1 MKKKIIF
8 MKALINIIEQNYIGQ
23 IFRMRIGEFLMNFGA
38 TLLRVNLYVHIV
50 FLVNLKSAC
59 ENY

>member
-1 MKKKIIF
+1 
-8 MKALINIIEQNYIGQ
+8 MKALINIIEQKYIGQ

-59 ENY
+59 ESY